1 MKKLFQRFQKKMIE
15 IFASDSINNTNKQ
28 TQYKTNKVKRM
39 EQQCES
45 KVWAYE
51 LLDWIN
57 EEELRWIGLSMNPDA
72 IHLQERNPDKINWSV
87 LSKNP
92 NAIYLL
98 EKKREKV
105 IWSLLSHNPSKEKN
119 QLQVCVSKNEN
130 NKRREE
136 YKMYALK
143 AVRTMDLDGQRHR

>member
-1 MKKLFQRFQKKMIE
+1 M
-15 IFASDSINNTNKQ
+15 S
-28 TQYKTNKVKRM
+28 
-39 EQQCES
+39 CES
-45 KVWAYE
+45 NVWMYE

-72 IHLQERNPDKINWSV
+72 IHIQERNPDKINWSV

-136 YKMYALK
+136 YKMYAFK